1 MSVSDFQN
9 RSEHVSDDS
18 NSIGVMPTK
27 FCSGNVSC
35 HNHRNENKSQS
46 PECKEFVIIGRWSKS
61 RLSHIKQIVYNCRQW
76 SQWYRALLHVVRT
89 LAILH
94 WSVSGWVP
102 TRQADGGA
110 SLVSGGARSTILV
123 RGLNNFHKQFL
134 NSCFKYTLLKDPPPS
149 WYICQCLHK
158 SQWNVGWIIHRSL
171 G

>member
-1 MSVSDFQN
+1 MGHCGHWPLTGTVLQSHTCQTLCQTSYPNIFYRNQICNTVNPVQGYCEDSSTDTSREVSLKILMSVSDFQN

-94 WSVSGWVP
+94 WSVSG
-102 TRQADGGA
+102 
-110 SLVSGGARSTILV
+110 
-123 RGLNNFHKQFL
+123 
-134 NSCFKYTLLKDPPPS
+134 
-149 WYICQCLHK
+149 
-158 SQWNVGWIIHRSL
+158 
-171 G
+171 